1 MKLFKKFSKKKPI
14 YNIVEVDFSK
24 GELRDFPDA
33 IEGMT
38 NHRIDGILI
47 RNFLTP
53 ETTSSLINGF
63 ERIAN
68 DDLIE
73 AEKGFAIY
81 PTPFAV
87 FSHLSKYDQEQHNLQ
102 LLQSESIWQ
111 DFPNNFGFDFQQHL
125 KNCLAKMAGER
136 SISKVPGENG
146 IGYYHPAGFKRLSP
160 NQGKFTVHCGNYFH
174 DEFSNFFNYLKTIV
188 PIEKQ
193 LSYFVTL
200 QSSLEGGEL
209 ILYDIK
215 WGHAQER
222 LDDGTIIKTIDG
234 KELQISDE
242 AQLKR
247 MVLKPN
253 SGDLFIFASADLWH
267 KVTIPMGSARYTLG
281 GFLGISKDDKS
292 VYMWS

>member
-14 YNIVEVDFSK
+14 YNIMEVDFSK
-24 GELRDFPDA
+24 GELVNFPDA
-33 IEGMT
+33 IAGMT
-38 NHRIDGILI
+38 NHRINGMLI

-53 ETTSSLINGF
+53 ETTASLINGF
-63 ERIAN
+63 ERLTHS
-68 DDLIE
+68 DLIE

-87 FSHLSKYDQEQHNLQ
+87 FSHLSKENVEQHQ
-102 LLQSESIWQ
+102 RELLKSESIWK
-111 DFPNNFGFDFQQHL
+111 DFPINFGFDFQQHL
-125 KNCLAKMAGER
+125 MNCLAEMSGKRA
-136 SISKVPGENG
+136 ISTVPGENG
-146 IGYYHPAGFKRLSP
+146 IGHYHPAGFKRLSP

-174 DEFSNFFNYLKTIV
+174 DEFSNFFNYLKTLV

-209 ILYDIK
+209 ILYDVK
-215 WGHAQER
+215 WGQAQER
-222 LDDGTIIKTIDG
+222 LHDGTIIKTLDG
-234 KELQISDE
+234 KELDISDE

-267 KVTIPMGSARYTLG
+267 KVTVPAGSARYTLG